1 MQNFHYENQ
10 SKIIFGRNDESVLA
24 TAIKNLGAKTVLIH
38 YGQNSIVKSGL
49 LARVKTALDKE
60 KIKHIEHGGVQAN
73 PLRNHALQGVDLA
86 RKHKVDL
93 ILAIGGGSVIDSAKL
108 ICAGAVNDDIWSYY
122 TDKTK
127 QIKGALPLGVVLTIP
142 AAGSECSTG
151 SVVKDERNGRKYVLS
166 HNFLRSRFAFIN
178 PEYCNTLPKEQVAY
192 GASDIIAHLFERY
205 FSPEQN
211 VTVTDNLLTG
221 AIQAMFEIAPKVY
234 KNPSDYEN
242 MAEFCLVG
250 TLAHNGMLALGRVV
264 QAWESHPIEMA
275 FISGHY
281 NYAHGQGLSVIFPAW
296 LRYVSKSKPAKVLQ
310 FAKEVMQESTVEKG
324 IAKLE
329 AFYKSLNLPVTLK
342 DLNIKAADAKKIVKT
357 AFAKDVKLGGY
368 GELTLADILNVVA
381 LAE

>member
-1 MQNFHYENQ
+1 MQNFSYQNQ
-10 SKIIFGRNDESVLA
+10 SKIIFGKNDESVLA
-24 TAIKNLGAKTVLIH
+24 AEIKNQGAKTVLIH

-49 LARVKTALDKE
+49 LARVKKALDNE
-60 KIKHIEHGGVQAN
+60 SIKYVEHGGVQAN

-86 RKHKVDL
+86 IKNKVDL
-93 ILAIGGGSVIDSAKL
+93 VLAIGGGSVIDSAKL

-166 HNFLRSRFAFIN
+166 HNFLRSRFAFVN

-192 GASDIIAHLFERY
+192 GASDILAHLLERY

-211 VTVTDNLLTG
+211 VTVTDKLLTG

-234 KNPSDYEN
+234 KDPSDFES
-242 MAEFCLVG
+242 MAEFCLLG

-281 NYAHGQGLSVIFPAW
+281 DHAHGQGLAIIFPAW
-296 LRYVSKSKPAKVLQ
+296 MKYVSKTKPAKVLQ
-310 FAKEVMQESTVEKG
+310 FAKEVMQESTIEKG

-329 AFYKSLNLPVTLK
+329 AFFKSLGLAVTLK
-342 DLNIKAADAKKIVKT
+342 ELNIKVAEAQEIVKT
-357 AFAKDVKLGGY
+357 AFAKDVILGGF
-368 GELTLADILNVVA
+368 GELTLDDILNVVA